1 MDFSKKGVEKKQKAL
16 VSKLPRNKKK
26 LTVSLFKAMLVLFLA
41 IIVLG
46 IGAGFGALKGILDDT
61 PEVNAKD
68 LIPKGY
74 RQPCTIRT
82 ARNSKFLQASMQ
94 IANMSTMMIFRKI
107 WSMHLSL
114 LKINV
119 SGNIT
124 VSTFRVS
131 CVHLPMVF
139 SQVTSIRVQVH

>member
-61 PEVNAKD
+61 PEVYAKD

-74 RQPCTIRT
+74 QTTLYDQDGRTFSIST
-82 ARNSKFLQASMQ
+82 ARYCS
-94 IANMSTMMIFRKI
+94 
-107 WSMHLSL
+107 
-114 LKINV
+114 
-119 SGNIT
+119 
-124 VSTFRVS
+124 
-131 CVHLPMVF
+131 
-139 SQVTSIRVQVH
+139 

>member
-74 RQPCTIRT
+74 QTT
-82 ARNSKFLQASMQ
+82 LYDQDGKELKVLASFD
-94 IANMSTMMIFRKI
+94 ANREYVYYDDIPEI

-114 LKINV
+114 SKINV

-139 SQVTSIRVQVH
+139 SQVTSIRVQVL